1 MRQIFLRYSINI
13 QFMTI
18 EILYT
23 QTMRYHSN
31 LLAYSGII
39 GGLLIFLLFLFCF
52 VCVHVAKYAKLGWQ
66 TQRKKPPEKK
76 QPDPTPPKQEK
87 PAVASEP
94 IYYIVER
101 KKARAKHRYSEP
113 REIRFK

>member
-1 MRQIFLRYSINI
+1 MRQIFRSYSINI

-18 EILYT
+18 KSLYT
-23 QTMRYHSN
+23 YSMRYST
-31 LLAYSGII
+31 
-39 GGLLIFLLFLFCF
+39 IFLANSGVTGALSILFLFFFCF
-52 VCVHVAKYAKLGWQ
+52 LCVHIAKYAKLGWQ
-66 TQRKKPPEKK
+66 SQNKKNTPKKPPE
-76 QPDPTPPKQEK
+76 TPPKQEK
-87 PAVASEP
+87 PAENGEP